1 MNAYKSV
8 SHKRIDEFN
17 QLGEWL
23 PHTMKSRALGGECK
37 NAALEK
43 GGGGK
48 IK

>member
-1 MNAYKSV
+1 MNAYRSV

-23 PHTMKSRALGGECK
+23 PQTMKSRALGEECK
-37 NAALEK
+37 NTALQK
-43 GGGGK
+43 GGRGK